1 MPVLRLTVLRLPL
14 FPVLL
19 ALFIGGV
26 LPNGALRSDR
36 LQAAENKSGD
46 LKLRVELAWGTD
58 GTPPEGKNLK
68 ELDAKGREK
77 LRHFRWKNYWVVKST
92 SVALDGKAAQ
102 SVPLDRCQVDLKATQ
117 TGQLEV
123 RLNSVTDAKQ
133 LKLIKTLQHSPEALK
148 RGEFLIIAGDDKDK
162 WNDAWFVIIRGEP

>member
-1 MPVLRLTVLRLPL
+1 LLLVLGTLISIAPGMV
-14 FPVLL
+14 
-19 ALFIGGV
+19 G
-26 LPNGALRSDR
+26 
-36 LQAAENKSGD
+36 LQASQSKAAEPRPGEF
-46 LKLRVELAWGTD
+46 KLRVELAWGTD
-58 GTPPEGKNLK
+58 GEAPEGKNLK

-92 SVALDGKAAQ
+92 TVAVDGKNAQ
-102 SVPLDRCQVDLKATQ
+102 SVPLDRCQVDLKTTG

-123 RLNSVTDAKQ
+123 RLNSVTDSKQ
-133 LKLIKTLQHSPEALK
+133 LKLIKTLHHSPDALK